1 LLFIKEKPAAI
12 MLALRQTNRLYLSE
26 LARKANVSFVYVKK
40 FIPILEQLGIVVL
53 AKEGKNTY
61 VALTEK
67 GKEISKLL
75 YELANQGA

>member
-61 VALTEK
+61 VSLTEK